1 MWPFNIKLNP
11 NTALRRTINGRASF
25 ITQDCFFV
33 VLGVQNWVPIEHGH
47 IYRIINTSDNTTQR
61 NVKTTHCTSAEKI
74 IWRQVCL
81 FCFLFCCCCCF
92 SFIYFFFF
100 GGGRGLGLGLF
111 CFVFYGGARIQRNAT
126 LMQSIALRSAIVG
139 REIWSQVVC
148 LFCFFVCLFFWF
160 LFYFYYFF
168 GGGGWLSFFGGGG
181 QGIDYP
187 NYAPSTVSQK
197 ILAQFRFRFVL
208 LFVVV

>member
-1 MWPFNIKLNP
+1 MN
-11 NTALRRTINGRASF
+11 ASLF
-25 ITQDCFFV
+25 VLLFVLLLLFLVLILFFV
-33 VLGVQNWVPIEHGH
+33 FFWGQGVGVW
-47 IYRIINTSDNTTQR
+47 
-61 NVKTTHCTSAEKI
+61 
-74 IWRQVCL
+74 
-81 FCFLFCCCCCF
+81 
-92 SFIYFFFF
+92 F
-100 GGGRGLGLGLF
+100 GGFFLG
-111 CFVFYGGARIQRNAT
+111 GGAEIQRKAT
-126 LMQSIALRSAIVG
+126 LSQSIALRSAIVG
-139 REIWSQVVC
+139 RENFDRRWFV

>member
-1 MWPFNIKLNP
+1 MGAGQGAGGW
-11 NTALRRTINGRASF
+11 GWV
-25 ITQDCFFV
+25 CFVCVFFF
-33 VLGVQNWVPIEHGH
+33 LGGGGGGW
-47 IYRIINTSDNTTQR
+47 NTTQR
-61 NVKTTHCTSAEKI
+61 DVNVIHRTSECYSWQRKFDRR
-74 IWRQVCL
+74 WFV
-81 FCFLFCCCCCF
+81 
-92 SFIYFFFF
+92 
-100 GGGRGLGLGLF
+100 
-111 CFVFYGGARIQRNAT
+111 CFVF
-126 LMQSIALRSAIVG
+126 
-139 REIWSQVVC
+139 C
-148 LFCFFVCLFFWF
+148 LFVFLF

>member
-1 MWPFNIKLNP
+1 M
-11 NTALRRTINGRASF
+11 
-25 ITQDCFFV
+25 
-33 VLGVQNWVPIEHGH
+33 
-47 IYRIINTSDNTTQR
+47 
-61 NVKTTHCTSAEKI
+61 KTTHRTSAEKI
-74 IWRQVCL
+74 IWTQVCL
-81 FCFLFCCCCCF
+81 FCFLFCCCF
-92 SFIYFFFF
+92 SIFFL
-100 GGGRGLGLGLF
+100 GGGGQGVGVRFVLF
-111 CFVFYGGARIQRNAT
+111 CFLWGGGARIQRNAT

-148 LFCFFVCLFFWF
+148 LFRFFVCLFFWF

-181 QGIDYP
+181 QGMDYP

>member
-1 MWPFNIKLNP
+1 M
-11 NTALRRTINGRASF
+11 
-25 ITQDCFFV
+25 FF
-33 VLGVQNWVPIEHGH
+33 LGGQGVGVG
-47 IYRIINTSDNTTQR
+47 
-61 NVKTTHCTSAEKI
+61 
-74 IWRQVCL
+74 
-81 FCFLFCCCCCF
+81 
-92 SFIYFFFF
+92 F
-100 GGGRGLGLGLF
+100 GGFFWG
-111 CFVFYGGARIQRNAT
+111 GGAEIQRKAT
-126 LMQSIALRSAIVG
+126 LSQSIALRSAIVG
-139 REIWSQVVC
+139 RENFDRRWFVC
-148 LFCFFVCLFFWF
+148 FVLFCFFVCLFFWF